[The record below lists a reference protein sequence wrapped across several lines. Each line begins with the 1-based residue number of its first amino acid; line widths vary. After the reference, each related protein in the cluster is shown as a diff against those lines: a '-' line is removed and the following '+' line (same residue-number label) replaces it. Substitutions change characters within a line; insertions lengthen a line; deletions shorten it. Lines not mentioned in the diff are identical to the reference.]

1 MNQEALHSMMSHPTP
16 NRSKHSHRRRNCCC
30 LVDVIRHTCKVVRRP
45 VNQWMIVLH
54 CCFHAYIPSMPSHF
68 KCWSIYHVW
77 KLVKVVDSPMHTLEL
92 DRLFLR
98 GFQLLIDNALIYTR
112 TQSGPASW
120 MPMPST
126 YNRQSR
132 RELRVVAG
140 LKKQLFVAVA
150 HKEEGRRRV
159 PTPHALLYAIMW
171 PPFQATS
178 YKDIV
183 KITFE
188 REGDDPY
195 SWSTFI
201 TMIEKCGA
209 VYHAG

>member
-159 PTPHALLYAIMW
+159 PTPMHYYTLSCDHLFKLPHTKTLSRLLL
-171 PPFQATS
+171 
-178 YKDIV
+178 K
-183 KITFE
+183 
-188 REGDDPY
+188 
-195 SWSTFI
+195 
-201 TMIEKCGA
+201 EKETTLTLGQRS
-209 VYHAG
+209 